1 MTQIISK
8 KPFCPHIWRKGNSL
22 RFAYEN
28 LWHSKAGQNQQRTR
42 YDGGEEVKGQGW
54 EARNRS
60 PIPTKGR
67 RCNDVLGFVQRIEC
81 LRENYSNSG
90 GLFGSPGEKC
100 QAEALSIKR
109 GVILR
114 PIKRWN
120 EDPLLDFTL
129 ITKEQRAS
137 TGWESP
143 GGSVHE
149 IISWRN
155 IHQGQGD
162 KKYCSKVV
170 WMTQMT
176 GWRRKELCSC
186 HLDLSGCELTVDC
199 PLRYQLGIEARSDLT
214 QAKRL
219 GSGERTDFNGIS
231 TFNREI
237 TPPAPNSTDHNKDR

>member
-1 MTQIISK
+1 M
-8 KPFCPHIWRKGNSL
+8 
-22 RFAYEN
+22 
-28 LWHSKAGQNQQRTR
+28 KAGQNQQRTR

-60 PIPTKGR
+60 PIPTKSR
-67 RCNDVLGFVQRIEC
+67 RCNDVLGFVQRIEG
-81 LRENYSNSG
+81 LRENYNNSG
-90 GLFGSPGEKC
+90 GLFGSPGEKFP
-100 QAEALSIKR
+100 AEALSIKR
-109 GVILR
+109 GVKLR
-114 PIKRWN
+114 QIKRWN
-120 EDPLLDFTL
+120 EGPLLNFTL

-162 KKYCSKVV
+162 KRYCSKVV

-176 GWRRKELCSC
+176 AWRRKELCSC

-199 PLRYQLGIEARSDLT
+199 PLRYQLGIEFPHSTGKSHHPPRIQHITIRTGSSNCMPGDNLARYPQISNIEFPLE
-214 QAKRL
+214 
-219 GSGERTDFNGIS
+219 ERQK
-231 TFNREI
+231 
-237 TPPAPNSTDHNKDR
+237 H

>member
-1 MTQIISK
+1 MGSLTSHRFITLCKGLWDGAYGLSSLSEKFHQKVNPFADVITKLFKDPDCWSGRGLNLRPPAQQTGAYPTELTGRRSGVTQIISK

-60 PIPTKGR
+60 PIPTKSR

-143 GGSVHE
+143 GGSIHE

-162 KKYCSKVV
+162 KK
-170 WMTQMT
+170 
-176 GWRRKELCSC
+176 
-186 HLDLSGCELTVDC
+186 
-199 PLRYQLGIEARSDLT
+199 
-214 QAKRL
+214 
-219 GSGERTDFNGIS
+219 
-231 TFNREI
+231 
-237 TPPAPNSTDHNKDR
+237 